1 MDPLRISLLDVDRRN
16 KIHDYSFRIS
26 VNEVFSFGDLH
37 EIRGSRKVKITSLT
51 KFHLREN
58 KSRASKENASGDA
71 CSLFKGLDDF
81 FRRGFAGCPGA
92 NQDLI
97 GW

>member
-16 KIHDYSFRIS
+16 KVHDNSFRIR

-58 KSRASKENASGDA
+58 KSGASEENVSSDA
-71 CSLFKGLDDF
+71 CPLFKDLDEF
-81 FRRGFAGCPGA
+81 LSRGFAGCPGEDP
-92 NQDLI
+92 DLI
-97 GW
+97 R